1 MATPVEKR
9 RSPNMTARPLTGG
22 VMRRLMSAPLWVHTL
37 GLAFVLLAVLALTVP
52 GHAYFSDEGAAILQE
67 RQLRAGDGWIYD
79 YPFAAADPSGDL
91 RPFVNGQESDT
102 GVAPYAKHPLY
113 VGVLA
118 AADGL
123 LGVTGLVL
131 VAVTGSVF
139 AALAAGLLGRRIDPR
154 LAVPSLWVAGLAS
167 PLFFD
172 AYLVLAHT
180 LAAAT
185 AAFAVLVALMILER
199 RTPPLW
205 LFVVL
210 ALTTGTT
217 VLLRSEGLV
226 LVPALVVGAVVVGA
240 RDPEQRSR
248 AIQVAIVG
256 AAAGAVAFLGE
267 RALITAIVGDG
278 TEGSR
283 INTENWLAGRLG
295 GFTQTWLA
303 PTAQPMTSADR
314 LTMLTPLVLAL
325 AAFRAKQTRNGMVLA
340 AGFAAVALMLLP
352 RLATGTATPIPGLAV
367 AFPIG
372 WAGLWMLR
380 RRDFSSTAV
389 RFAASAGLTMV
400 VGVLLTQFS
409 RGGGVEWG
417 GRYFAI
423 ALAVVTPVLLRPWL
437 DLNWTGR
444 SRVRA
449 GTVAVVAV
457 TLVLGTIAV
466 ATLRDGHI
474 LHRDIAAG
482 VAAAQTAN
490 PPPPGD
496 PGVVVVTQR
505 LGPQIMWPIFEDYDW
520 LAPARTNA
528 AQAGEVLDTSGR
540 VSAAFLDTRI
550 EDRDEVWPGWVVIDT
565 RQVHGSVPI
574 SSVIRP

>member
-9 RSPNMTARPLTGG
+9 RSPDMTASPATGG
-22 VMRRLMSAPLWVHTL
+22 AMGRVRSAPLWIHAV
-37 GLAFVLLAVLALTVP
+37 GLAIVLLVVLAVTVP

-131 VAVTGSVF
+131 VAVAGSLS
-139 AALAAGLLGRRIDPR
+139 AALAAGLLGRRIDRR

-185 AAFAVLVALMILER
+185 AAFAVLIALMILDR
-199 RTPPLW
+199 RTSPLW
-205 LFVVL
+205 LFFVL

-226 LVPALVVGAVVVGA
+226 LVPALVVGAIVVGA
-240 RDPEQRSR
+240 GDQEKRGR
-248 AIQVAIVG
+248 AIQVGLV
-256 AAAGAVAFLGE
+256 AAASGAIAFLGE
-267 RALITAIVGDG
+267 RALITAIVGDSS
-278 TEGSR
+278 EGSR
-283 INTENWLAGRLG
+283 IKTENWLAGRFT

-314 LTMLTPLVLAL
+314 VTMLTPLVLAL
-325 AAFRAKQTRNGMVLA
+325 TAFRAKQTRNGMVLA
-340 AGFAAVALMLLP
+340 AGFGVVALMLLP
-352 RLATGTATPIPGLAV
+352 RLASGTATPIPGLAI

-380 RRDFSSTAV
+380 RRDFSSIAM

-400 VGVLLTQFS
+400 IGVLLTQFS

-417 GRYFAI
+417 GRYFAV

-437 DLNWTGR
+437 DLNWSGSRTRTG
-444 SRVRA
+444 A
-449 GTVAVVAV
+449 VAVVAV
-457 TLVLGTIAV
+457 TLALGTIAV
-466 ATLRDGHI
+466 VTLRDGHM

-482 VAAAQTAN
+482 VEAAQAAN
-490 PPPPGD
+490 PPPAGAR
-496 PGVVVVTQR
+496 GVVVVTQR
-505 LGPQIMWPIFEDYDW
+505 LGPQIMWPIFGEYDW
-520 LAPARTNA
+520 LAPARTNVD
-528 AQAGEVLDTSGR
+528 QAGSVLDSSGR
-540 VSAAFLDTRI
+540 TATALVDTRT
-550 EDRDEVWPGWVVIDT
+550 EDREQVWPGWVVIDT
-565 RQVHGSVPI
+565 RRVNGSLPI
-574 SSVIRP
+574 QSLIRP